1 MLGIYIYITKQNELR
16 LVFFFFFQKKKKIKL
31 VFFFFLRNCIILQEG
46 EREDYSENLF

>member
-16 LVFFFFFQKKKKIKL
+16 L